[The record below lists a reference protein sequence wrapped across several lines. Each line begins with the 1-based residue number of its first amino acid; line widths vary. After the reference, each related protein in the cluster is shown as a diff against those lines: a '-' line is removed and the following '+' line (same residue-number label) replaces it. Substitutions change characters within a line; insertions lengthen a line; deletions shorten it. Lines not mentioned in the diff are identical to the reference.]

1 MPLQSGFRPSSRVLV
16 RRDEA
21 GGDKAGKASRRLP
34 IPGRE
39 SPASDRVYPL
49 EGNPTPPDRHEPG
62 AADEACG

>member
-1 MPLQSGFRPSSRVLV
+1 VLSD
-16 RRDEA
+16 DEA

-49 EGNPTPPDRHEPG
+49 ERNPTPPIVTSRARPTRP
-62 AADEACG
+62 AA